1 MVEFQRLMRAFEQA
15 RRDLLEACDPSGHW
29 TGELSSSALA
39 TATAVSALA
48 LVERHGET
56 DARSGCFA
64 NEALEARY
72 SELIVAG
79 LRWLISHQNADGGWG
94 DTDRSPSN
102 LATTMLVRAAFHLT
116 GIPSKHSDNLARAAE
131 YVKRAGGVAALKK
144 LASRDKTFIVPIL
157 TNCALAGLV
166 PWREVP
172 SLPFE
177 LTCLP
182 PWASRFAQRSVTSC
196 AIPALV
202 ATGQAKFFFERPK
215 NPIARAVRRAAIDK
229 SLAQIERMQ
238 AENGSFLEGM
248 PLTSFVVMSLASMNR
263 ACHPVAQRGVE
274 FLLASVRADGSWPIE
289 TNLSTWTTSLSLTA
303 LAAGGEDLQ
312 QHECLDWL
320 LDCQQ
325 QAPHPVT
332 GAAAG
337 GWGWNDRPGAVP
349 DADDTPAALLALE
362 RWIAPGGCPDEARI
376 ANCAV
381 DGIDWL
387 LDIQHADGGFPIF
400 ARGWSRLPSDRSGTD
415 ITAHSLRAL
424 VAWQSRLDSANAI
437 SQAQH
442 ELRLANTPT
451 NGRFE
456 LSSRVGYAPAV
467 PSSRAKRNRTDRKG
481 SSAPPRETRLQK
493 AIERGLAFLAASQRE
508 DGSWQPLWF
517 GNQAEPGEAN
527 PYYGTARVLLA
538 YRDLRRLEDK
548 PAERGFAWLTSHQN
562 ADGGWGGTLEAT
574 KNGKPRRHSSV
585 EETAV
590 VVEALLAAPN
600 SPATTAALER
610 GLEWLTVAVE
620 TGEHLT
626 CSPIGHFFAKLWYYE
641 KLYPRIFAVSALG
654 RAVSRHESPA
664 APQPATTPAPLEV
677 AHAREHAVRPV
688 AR

>member
-1 MVEFQRLMRAFEQA
+1 MRAFEQA

-79 LRWLISHQNADGGWG
+79 LRWLIAHQNADGGWG
-94 DTDRSPSN
+94 DTDRSRSN

-116 GIPSKHSDNLARAAE
+116 GVPSKHTDALARAAE

-144 LASRDKTFIVPIL
+144 QAGRDKAFLVPIL
-157 TNCALAGLV
+157 TNCALAGLL

-182 PWASRFAQRSVTSC
+182 PWASRFAQRSVTSY
-196 AIPALV
+196 AVPALV
-202 ATGQAKFFFERPK
+202 ATGQARFFFEKPR
-215 NPIARAVRRAAIDK
+215 NPIARAVRRAAIEK

-238 AENGSFLEGM
+238 AANGSFLEGT
-248 PLTSFVVMSLASMNR
+248 PLTSFVVMSLAAMHR
-263 ACHPVAQRGVE
+263 ACHPVVHRGVE
-274 FLLASVRADGSWPIE
+274 FLLATVRPDGSWPIE
-289 TNLSTWTTSLSLTA
+289 PNLSTWTTSLSLSA

-320 LDCQQ
+320 LACQQ
-325 QAPHPVT
+325 HDVHPVT

-376 ANCAV
+376 GAAALQGV
-381 DGIDWL
+381 DWL
-387 LDIQHADGGFPIF
+387 LALQQADGGFPVF
-400 ARGWSRLPSDRSGTD
+400 ARGWSRLPADRSGAD
-415 ITAHSLRAL
+415 ITAHTVRAL
-424 VAWQSRLDSANAI
+424 AAWQHRLDLPSENQSAPAVG
-437 SQAQH
+437 
-442 ELRLANTPT
+442 RLANGTT
-451 NGRFE
+451 NGRYE
-456 LSSRVGYAPAV
+456 LTSRVGYAPAHS
-467 PSSRAKRNRTDRKG
+467 PSRTKPANVG
-481 SSAPPRETRLQK
+481 VNGVSTAREARVRLSIQ
-493 AIERGLAFLAASQRE
+493 RGMAFLATNQRE
-508 DGSWQPLWF
+508 DGSWLPLWY
-517 GNQAEPGEAN
+517 GNQDEAGEAN

-538 YRDLRRLEDK
+538 YRDLQRWTDK
-548 PAERGFAWLTSHQN
+548 AAERGIAWLVSHQN
-562 ADGGWGGTLEAT
+562 ADGGWGGSIETT
-574 KNGKPRRHSSV
+574 GNGKPRRRSSV
-585 EETAV
+585 EETAA
-590 VVEALLAAPN
+590 VVEALLAAP
-600 SPATTAALER
+600 STAATIAALER
-610 GLEWLTVAVE
+610 GLEWLTAAVE
-620 TGEHLT
+620 GGQHLNG
-626 CSPIGHFFAKLWYYE
+626 SPIGHFFAKLWYYE
-641 KLYPRIFAVSALG
+641 KLYPRIFVVSALG
-654 RAVSRHESPA
+654 RAVSQHETPAEPRPTMSVSSPA
-664 APQPATTPAPLEV
+664 LLEK
-677 AHAREHAVRPV
+677 AHARENVVRPV